1 MVEDVVHALCGPPA
15 YLESRRIAADE
26 TDAIAHGAQVLA
38 TAGREVIENGD
49 VRPVAVTDWPIV
61 STEGWNVNDTSP
73 FESVAAVVIEPR

>member
-1 MVEDVVHALCGPPA
+1 MVEDVVHALRGPPA

-49 VRPVAVTDWPIV
+49 VRAIAYEALD
-61 STEGWNVNDTSP
+61 EMRAN
-73 FESVAAVVIEPR
+73 ESGAAGD